1 MPVGAEVRLRG
12 AKEVVPVAMRGVVY
26 LTGLSAENVLDVTW
40 KQQSCELNVPF
51 KPGDDPVPY
60 LGTFVCGG
68 VTR

>member
-12 AKEVVPVAMRGVVY
+12 AQEVAPVAMRGMVY
-26 LTGLSAENVLDVTW
+26 LTGLSAENVLEVTW
-40 KQQSCELNVPF
+40 KKQTCELLVPF
-51 KPGDDPVPY
+51 KSGDDPVPY